1 MDAAKVLVPAD
12 RPDDGLTRHEQAILA
27 FERQWWKRAGAK
39 EQAIEDRFGMSSTRY
54 YQLLNR
60 LLDDREAMRA
70 EPALVN
76 RLRRLRDGRQRL
88 RAARLPDVGPR

>member
-1 MDAAKVLVPAD
+1 
-12 RPDDGLTRHEQAILA
+12 
-27 FERQWWKRAGAK
+27 
-39 EQAIEDRFGMSSTRY
+39 MSSTRY